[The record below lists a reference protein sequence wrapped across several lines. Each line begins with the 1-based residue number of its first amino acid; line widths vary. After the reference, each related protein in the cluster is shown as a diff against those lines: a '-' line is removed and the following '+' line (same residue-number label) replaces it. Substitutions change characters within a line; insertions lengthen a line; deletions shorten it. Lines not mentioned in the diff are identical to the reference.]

1 MVLPDKLY
9 ETLTPA
15 QRLAAMVPAM
25 ARQDAAETA
34 RLFATAPRLHYQV
47 ADLEFLR
54 GMRAVE
60 RMGLHAALAIC
71 RESAQCLLCLA
82 VVGHGLTPEGNMDA
96 DELEQ
101 IQANGKAAL
110 QAAKASWQ
118 AYVEA
123 VEALGVD
130 PHEAMRALGVPLDD
144 ATLRTVKESPVE
156 PCTATLEAMRELM
169 AVIVGEAW

>member
-1 MVLPDKLY
+1 MEKP
-9 ETLTPA
+9 
-15 QRLAAMVPAM
+15 
-25 ARQDAAETA
+25 
-34 RLFATAPRLHYQV
+34 
-47 ADLEFLR
+47 
-54 GMRAVE
+54 
-60 RMGLHAALAIC
+60 AALAIC
-71 RESAQCLLCLA
+71 RESAQCLLYLA
-82 VVGHGLTPEGNMDA
+82 VVGHGLTPEGNMDV
-96 DELEQ
+96 DDLEQ

-156 PCTATLEAMRELM
+156 PCPATLKAMRELM